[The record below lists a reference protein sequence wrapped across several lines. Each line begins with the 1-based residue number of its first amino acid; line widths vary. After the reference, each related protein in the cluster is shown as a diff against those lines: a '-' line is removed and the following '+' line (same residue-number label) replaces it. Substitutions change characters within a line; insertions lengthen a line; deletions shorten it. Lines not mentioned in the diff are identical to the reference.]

1 MRPTHHPNGSGK
13 SVGWTAAVKALRS
26 ASTAS
31 AHHAAHL
38 RPTSLQ
44 RASPVLPPPG
54 GLPAQPSAWSSLLC
68 GLLRPFTGFPH
79 NFPPNHV
86 LGYSIFRWSLWLNLP
101 PPRLC
106 DPAENRVCEPLGTT
120 PHNIRGG
127 AEAEPTRAA
136 WKWPGRSRW
145 ATEAK
150 PLFYLHLL
158 ILDKMQIDRPHLSL
172 CSI

>member
-54 GLPAQPSAWSSLLC
+54 GLPGQPSAWSSLLC
-68 GLLRPFTGFPH
+68 GLLQPFTGFPH

-106 DPAENRVCEPLGTT
+106 DPRWEQRVWAPWHHPPQHPWRRRSRTYAGCMEM
-120 PHNIRGG
+120 
-127 AEAEPTRAA
+127 A
-136 WKWPGRSRW
+136 WRSRW
-145 ATEAK
+145 ATVAK